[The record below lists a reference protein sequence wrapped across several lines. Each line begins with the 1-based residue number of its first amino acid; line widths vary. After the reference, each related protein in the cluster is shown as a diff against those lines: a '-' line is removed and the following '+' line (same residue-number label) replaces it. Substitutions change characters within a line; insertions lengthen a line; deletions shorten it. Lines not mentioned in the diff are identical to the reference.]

1 MPAVDPRSPLTIM
14 AASGVA
20 LFLFLLLPWYGV
32 DLGGELGAAAALADV
47 DTTASA
53 WQAFSYTDILLFLTA
68 AAAIAAFVLVG
79 QNHDQA
85 PNVVKAAAG
94 LGAFC
99 TLLVLYRI
107 INQPGPNDFISVKF
121 GAFLGLIACAGVAYG
136 AFQTMNN
143 PAHSASPSASPAV

>member
-1 MPAVDPRSPLTIM
+1 MPVVDPRSPLTILG
-14 AASGVA
+14 ASGVA

-32 DLGGELGAAAALADV
+32 DLGGELGAAAALANV

-68 AAAIAAFVLVG
+68 AAAIATFVLTG
-79 QNHDQA
+79 QHHEQA
-85 PNVVKAAAG
+85 GNAAKAAAG
-94 LGAFC
+94 LGVLC

-107 INQPGPNDFISVKF
+107 VNQPGPNDFISVKF

-136 AFQTMNN
+136 AVQTMNAG
-143 PAHSASPSASPAV
+143 PAPTAPTV

>member
-1 MPAVDPRSPLTIM
+1 MPAIDPRSPLTILG
-14 AASGVA
+14 ASGVA

-32 DLGGELGAAAALADV
+32 DLGDLGGAAALAGV
-47 DTTASA
+47 DSTASA

-68 AAAIAAFVLVG
+68 AAAIATFVLTG
-79 QNHDQA
+79 QNHEQA
-85 PNVVKAAAG
+85 ANAAKAAAG

-107 INQPGPNDFISVKF
+107 VNQPGPNDFISVKF

-136 AFQTMNN
+136 AFQTMDSGAAETTR
-143 PAHSASPSASPAV
+143 PVTPTV